1 MKNYGGVTC
10 FSTVSSSDGGHSV
23 HRRCEKRCKSLD
35 SFPTRVVVFVFADK
49 GGYRLACCI
58 HRELAEDPMY
68 AFEKDEELRVLQITV
83 PDAGDAV
90 PNQR

>member
-1 MKNYGGVTC
+1 M
-10 FSTVSSSDGGHSV
+10 
-23 HRRCEKRCKSLD
+23 
-35 SFPTRVVVFVFADK
+35 VFVFADK